1 MATDLLIN
9 IDHVATL
16 RNARKET
23 LPDPVHAAAAAEAA
37 GADGIVVHLRED
49 RRHITERDVRLLKE
63 MLRTK
68 FDFELSTDPDVVRI
82 CCEVQPDLATLV
94 PERREEV
101 TTEHGLDVIA
111 RKERLRDVVAQLRQA
126 GIKEVALFVDPVCN
140 EIDAAVETGADG
152 IELHTG
158 DFANAGNAGERKRCA
173 EEAGPGCRTRP
184 RRRPDRTRRPWARLL
199 QLPRVSSRRPSCS
212 GSFHWL
218 CRDGQGHA
226 RRHGTGGSGNAGARK
241 IVTHRPAHVHASKKS
256 MDSPLLM
263 PEDAPEGHR
272 CGYVALAGPPNV
284 GKSTLLNA
292 LIGQKLSIVTRKP
305 QTTRHRIPA
314 MLSAD
319 DHQIIF
325 LDTPGIVVPRY
336 GLHKAMMH
344 AVRDAV
350 ADADLLVLI
359 ADASRGV
366 PDRPGMDIVQGRP
379 ALLALNK
386 MDLIRQEDALPLAEA
401 WLALGDFDEV
411 VPISARKGTNL
422 DILLDAILKRLPIGP
437 PLYPKD
443 MISDRP
449 ERFFVAEIIREKV
462 FRLYR
467 QEIPYSTEVRIVHFE
482 EREHEK
488 DFVSAEIVLTADTQK
503 GILIGK
509 RGHALKRLGT
519 AARKDIEVFLGRSV
533 YLDLHVKVRSDWR
546 NRPAFL
552 RSFGYRA

>member
-1 MATDLLIN
+1 
-9 IDHVATL
+9 
-16 RNARKET
+16 
-23 LPDPVHAAAAAEAA
+23 
-37 GADGIVVHLRED
+37 
-49 RRHITERDVRLLKE
+49 
-63 MLRTK
+63 
-68 FDFELSTDPDVVRI
+68 
-82 CCEVQPDLATLV
+82 
-94 PERREEV
+94 
-101 TTEHGLDVIA
+101 
-111 RKERLRDVVAQLRQA
+111 
-126 GIKEVALFVDPVCN
+126 
-140 EIDAAVETGADG
+140 
-152 IELHTG
+152 
-158 DFANAGNAGERKRCA
+158 
-173 EEAGPGCRTRP
+173 
-184 RRRPDRTRRPWARLL
+184 
-199 QLPRVSSRRPSCS
+199 
-212 GSFHWL
+212 
-218 CRDGQGHA
+218 
-226 RRHGTGGSGNAGARK
+226 
-241 IVTHRPAHVHASKKS
+241 

-263 PEDAPEGHR
+263 PEDIPEGHR
-272 CGYVALAGPPNV
+272 CGYVALAGQPNV

-325 LDTPGIVVPRY
+325 LDTPGIVAPRY
-336 GLHKAMMH
+336 GLHRAMMH

-350 ADADLLVLI
+350 ADADLLVFI
-359 ADASRGV
+359 VDASRGV
-366 PDRPGMDIVQGRP
+366 PDTPGVDIIQGRP
-379 ALLALNK
+379 AILALNK
-386 MDLIRQEDALPLAEA
+386 MDLIRQEDALPLVEA
-401 WLALGDFDEV
+401 WLALGDFDDV

-422 DILLDAILKRLPIGP
+422 DVLLDAILKRLPAGP

-482 EREHEK
+482 ERENEK

-519 AARKDIEVFLGRSV
+519 AARKDIEAFLGRSV

-552 RSFGYRA
+552 RSFGYQA